1 MKSKVKKVI
10 GISLVITILLGICV
24 FGISKNKKKLINI
37 EYYFYNPCKSCS
49 DGEEFKEN
57 LEMMI
62 NEKKIV
68 NPEGYEIS
76 AKNIAEDDVNDEFKK
91 ITKNINITDG
101 LEASVPL
108 LIVNDIFIFGTE
120 AIEKEGIK
128 VIEKESKK

>member
-1 MKSKVKKVI
+1 MKSKVKNVI
-10 GISLVITILLGICV
+10 GILLLITILLGICV
-24 FGISKNKKKLINI
+24 FGISKNKNKLVNI
-37 EYYFYNPCKSCS
+37 EYYFYNPCKSCT

-68 NPEGYEIS
+68 NPESYKIS
-76 AKNIAEDDVNDEFKK
+76 AKNIAEDNVNDEFKK
-91 ITKNINITDG
+91 ITKNINITDE

>member
-10 GISLVITILLGICV
+10 GISLVITILLGIYV
-24 FGISKNKKKLINI
+24 LGISKNEKKLVNI
-37 EYYFYNPCKSCS
+37 EYYFYNPCKSCT
-49 DGEEFKEN
+49 DGEEFKES

-68 NPEGYEIS
+68 NPESYKIS

-91 ITKNINITDG
+91 ITKNIKMPDG
-101 LEASVPL
+101 LEPSAPL
-108 LIVNDIFIFGTE
+108 LKVNDFFIFGTE
-120 AIEKEGIK
+120 AIEKEVIE

>member
-1 MKSKVKKVI
+1 MKSKVKNVI
-10 GISLVITILLGICV
+10 GILLVITILLGICV
-24 FGISKNKKKLINI
+24 FGISKNKNKLVNI
-37 EYYFYNPCKSCS
+37 EYYFYNPCKSCT

-68 NPEGYEIS
+68 NPESYKIS
-76 AKNIAEDDVNDEFKK
+76 AKNIAEDNVNDEFKK
-91 ITKNINITDG
+91 ITKNINITDE

>member
-1 MKSKVKKVI
+1 MKSKVKNVI
-10 GISLVITILLGICV
+10 GILLLITILLGICV
-24 FGISKNKKKLINI
+24 FGISKNKNKLVNI
-37 EYYFYNPCKSCS
+37 EYYFYNPCKSCT

-62 NEKKIV
+62 NKKKIV
-68 NPEGYEIS
+68 NPESYKIS
-76 AKNIAEDDVNDEFKK
+76 AKNIAEDNVNDEFKK
-91 ITKNINITDG
+91 ITKNINITDD

-120 AIEKEGIK
+120 AIDKEGIK